1 MFLLRLLGIVASF
14 LFELQAVG
22 RHGADCNPSMKIPK
36 EVIPIPLDRQVLLEK
51 LPLQSWWSHK

>member
-51 LPLQSWWSHK
+51 LPLQSW